1 MARQLRQ
8 LLRVI
13 PPPADKSGHTLTRG
27 TKVLTPGGAEIKGI
41 YRIELVGDVGDVWR
55 AVLHCHVQPPTLS
68 AECTVVDKSMPWWRR
83 WWAYVSGAEI
93 EVTSLESE
101 SREFVN
107 PKTNALWNNPK
118 PAPPPPKATPDP
130 ITERLDQL
138 IKLQVAAH
146 SAQRKTG

>member
-27 TKVLTPGGAEIKGI
+27 TKVLTPGGAEIKGV
-41 YRIELVGDVGDVWR
+41 YRIELVGDVDDVWR
-55 AVLHCHVQPPTLS
+55 AVLHCHVQPPALS
-68 AECTVVDKSMPWWRR
+68 AECTVVAKPMSWWRR

-101 SREFVN
+101 SREYVRARCHVPWRN
-107 PKTNALWNNPK
+107 
-118 PAPPPPKATPDP
+118 PPPPNPPPSA
-130 ITERLDQL
+130 ITERLDRL
-138 IKLQVAAH
+138 IDLQTEAH
-146 SAQRKTG
+146 SAKRKAG